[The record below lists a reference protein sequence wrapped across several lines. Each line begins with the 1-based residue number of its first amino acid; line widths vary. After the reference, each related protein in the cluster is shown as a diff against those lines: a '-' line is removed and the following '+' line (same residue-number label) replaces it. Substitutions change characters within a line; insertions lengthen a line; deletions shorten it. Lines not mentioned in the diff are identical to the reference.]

1 MKSFLVALFRPV
13 FASRAIILTV
23 IAGLLYRAACGM
35 QGVDTVDVGFC
46 NTFYQVIFTAPDSNV
61 FNFLYYLTGLTAC
74 GTGCVCCHGF
84 ISCCS
89 CSG

>member
-74 GTGCVCCHGF
+74 GTGCV
-84 ISCCS
+84 S
-89 CSG
+89 